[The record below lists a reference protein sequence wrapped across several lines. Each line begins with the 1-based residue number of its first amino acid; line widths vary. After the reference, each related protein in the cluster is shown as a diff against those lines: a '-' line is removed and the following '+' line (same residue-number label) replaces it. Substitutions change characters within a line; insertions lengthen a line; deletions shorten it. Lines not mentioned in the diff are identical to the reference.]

1 MNSEKACRTHQGMK
15 AHGTLAMCL
24 CLTVFISVF
33 LHVLAERQSYA
44 SYDRSPTIADDLNSE
59 GIRLA
64 ESGKHQEAITLF
76 DNALEAETNDTND
89 TKIISQIWYNKGL
102 SYEKL
107 EQFENAVD
115 SFDKAAIYDPTY
127 VQAWISKAMDL
138 EELKRYGES
147 EVALDKAL
155 ELEPNN
161 ILAQIMKN
169 STEESM
175 TGNSSTG

>member
-1 MNSEKACRTHQGMK
+1 
-15 AHGTLAMCL
+15 
-24 CLTVFISVF
+24 
-33 LHVLAERQSYA
+33 
-44 SYDRSPTIADDLNSE
+44 
-59 GIRLA
+59 
-64 ESGKHQEAITLF
+64 
-76 DNALEAETNDTND
+76 
-89 TKIISQIWYNKGL
+89 L

-127 VQAWISKAMDL
+127 VQAWISKAMNLRAL
-138 EELKRYGES
+138 ERYDES

-155 ELEPNN
+155 ELEPDN
-161 ILAQIMKN
+161 ILIQIMKN